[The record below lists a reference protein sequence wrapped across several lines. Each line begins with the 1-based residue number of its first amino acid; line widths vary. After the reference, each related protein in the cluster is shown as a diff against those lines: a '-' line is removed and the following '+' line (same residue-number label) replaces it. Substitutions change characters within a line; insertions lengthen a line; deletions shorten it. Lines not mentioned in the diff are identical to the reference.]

1 MPPLMRALL
10 PRVRERGVETM
21 SSAMSSLIPNMVS
34 TPMRRK
40 TSVYVDGELWER
52 FKRYAAARGVEVS
65 SLLEELMREELGDYL
80 DEALGEL
87 AGSEGYELD
96 FEPVKPRGPVSS
108 VVREM
113 RDERERGL
121 LGQ

>member
-1 MPPLMRALL
+1 
-10 PRVRERGVETM
+10 
-21 SSAMSSLIPNMVS
+21 
-34 TPMRRK
+34 MRRR

-52 FKRYAAARGVEVS
+52 FKRHAAARGVEVS

-87 AGSEGYELD
+87 AGSGGYELD
-96 FEPVKPRGPVSS
+96 FEPAEPRGPVSP

-113 RDERERGL
+113 RDGRKRGL
-121 LGQ
+121 LGQQRRCEEEGEHVDSRA